1 MERLFQHNFDFQE
14 GDQIFLEEMDLS
26 GAGVNQNQ
34 ERLGQNQNANQE
46 G

>member
-1 MERLFQHNFDFQE
+1 MERLFQHNFDVQE

-26 GAGVNQNQ
+26 GAGPNQNVRGF
-34 ERLGQNQNANQE
+34 EQNQNANKQ